1 MLETG
6 RRIGGGCGGPQP
18 GSGVGGGEQGGTVG
32 AGAGDG
38 GCSVIVEDSESQ
50 V

>member
-1 MLETG
+1 M
-6 RRIGGGCGGPQP
+6 GGVVGTSQGAGW
-18 GSGVGGGEQGGTVG
+18 GGGEQGGTVG